1 MQLLSFGYKLLF
13 ILLFLVRLGEARGE
27 RELKAWVVAIIFIVI
42 FAGVVLAL
50 DRIYKYCMENDERS
64 ENNDNIPT
72 APSPANSNENLPMLY
87 SDDHMSSNCEGGMLP
102 SYEEALT
109 L

>member
-1 MQLLSFGYKLLF
+1 MQLLSFGF

-27 RELKAWVVAIIFIVI
+27 RELKAWLVAIIFIVI

-50 DRIYKYCMENDERS
+50 HYIYKCCVEND
-64 ENNDNIPT
+64 DNIPT
-72 APSPANSNENLPMLY
+72 ASSHANSNENLPMLD
-87 SDDHMSSNCEGGMLP
+87 SDDHFPINCEGGMLP